1 MAEVITDG
9 KIVVYFT
16 FDNKTDVFVF
26 ASIERL
32 ENQIAIVRAAR
43 DRAEHDNDPASIR
56 LAAELAELTDEWGRQ
71 YNPSAPRK
79 NYGASRDP
87 FDKLL
92 LARKNHEN
100 GVGGSASDK
109 DKEPEPDSST
119 PGDSEPRK
127 GLNDDLSKAA
137 ASVITALKAGGDDA
151 TALREVFA
159 QAGQPISN
167 AAATTAVPSGQSP
180 SMEPPTVAPKLWADN
195 TEGLPATAF
204 VAKYYEPWF
213 KAGVLTLKSIGDCDP
228 ALSNAY
234 SKRASRHPNERLAL
248 ARAAGPRTIAD
259 PAAALENYRTK
270 GRERMAR
277 LRSRDKMTN
286 EMG

>member
-9 KIVVYFT
+9 KIVVHFT

-32 ENQIAIVRAAR
+32 ENQIAIVRAAL

-71 YNPSAPRK
+71 YKPSAPKK

-87 FDKLL
+87 LDELL
-92 LARKNHEN
+92 LARKHLEN
-100 GVGGSASDK
+100 GAGGSGSGK

-119 PGDSEPRK
+119 PGDPEPRK

-137 ASVITALKAGGDDA
+137 ASVIAALKAGGDDA
-151 TALREVFA
+151 TALRKRFA

-167 AAATTAVPSGQSP
+167 AATSAATPPGQPP
-180 SMEPPTVAPKLWADN
+180 SMELPTVAPKLWADN

-204 VAKYYEPWF
+204 VAKYYAPWIE
-213 KAGVLTLKSIGDCDP
+213 AGVLTLKAIGQCDP
-228 ALSNAY
+228 ALSKAY
-234 SKRASRHPNERLAL
+234 SNRAHRNPGEALPLAKAPDPRFIADPQEAIKRYRANT
-248 ARAAGPRTIAD
+248 RAAGAKLRAKRG
-259 PAAALENYRTK
+259 ALTH
-270 GRERMAR
+270 G
-277 LRSRDKMTN
+277 
-286 EMG
+286 